1 MKRMTFLSKMAVAMA
16 ICAFG
21 FATGAPVY
29 AQQEPTTPITVVGVG
44 DKFYDFELHDVEGNY
59 SYLED
64 YVGTKESGKYLLA
77 LFWTSTCP
85 RCHASFSEV
94 EKYVTKYADSL
105 SVVGIMLSDQHDGWL
120 EMYKYQ
126 KPFEWPNLSDG
137 KLIAESAAKNYGIG
151 LYPTFVLIE
160 PSEGRIVKKWSG
172 YKQDSFQAQMKP
184 YFLPVK

>member
-1 MKRMTFLSKMAVAMA
+1 MKQVIFLPKLVVAMA
-16 ICAFG
+16 ICTFSL
-21 FATGAPVY
+21 ATVAPVC
-29 AQQEPTTPITVVGVG
+29 AQQKPTSPPKVVNVG

-94 EKYVTKYADSL
+94 KKYVTKYADSL
-105 SVVGIMLSDQHDGWL
+105 SVVGIMLSDKHDSWL

-126 KPFEWPNLSDG
+126 KPFDWPNLSDG
-137 KLIAESAAKNYGIG
+137 KLLAEGAAPHYGIG

-160 PSEGRIVKKWSG
+160 PTEGRIVKKWSG
-172 YKQDSFQAQMKP
+172 YKLESFQAQMKP